1 MARIEYER
9 LSGITYEQELEI
21 LSEVYRLALES
32 YRKRKQKSA
41 EPAPEP
47 DGRDD
52 TPSVRNAEGVSHVDQ
67 QPD

>member
-1 MARIEYER
+1 MARIEYKR

-32 YRKRKQKSA
+32 YRKRKQKA
-41 EPAPEP
+41 TEPAPEP

-52 TPSVRNAEGVSHVDQ
+52 YEELAHKERRPA
-67 QPD
+67 